1 MKNKFVSFFTQRRKE
16 LGYSQSKIA
25 NELGISDQAISNW
38 ERGITFPDLS
48 YLSDIAK
55 ALNTNV
61 LSLIT
66 GKHQNINIKENV
78 NFDIARFSQYL
89 LKLRKNKKLTQ
100 SDLGKILGVSGQ
112 NISKFENGGFLPS
125 IELLEKYAKYFNVS
139 FLNIYYGLDDDEL
152 YEEIPDEIKP
162 NKLKWLIVSGIS
174 IIIIALL
181 IIIPIVLIEKH
192 TVTVV
197 LDDQNILVHKIKSN
211 EKIELPT
218 LPTKKGYDTS
228 WDNTDTLITEDKTF
242 TVIYTPKKYT
252 ITYIFEDREF
262 DNYVQEVTYDE
273 EFVLYKP
280 LNTTICEYTYQG
292 NKIESG
298 IYNYDHNIEILCKT
312 TTLYQVTIILD
323 KDNIKIQNV
332 QKNEKIELPQLPT
345 KKGYDTSWDNTDTL
359 ITEDKTFT
367 VIYTPKKY
375 TITYTFENN
384 IVKEFTQEV
393 TYGEKYVLKVPQ
405 VTNYSFV
412 GYTYNG
418 QVINNGIY
426 EYDYNITIYGK
437 FSNETYTVY
446 YEFTNCRVIN
456 EAGYGCLFT
465 IEEYELT
472 RFISNCPFSPNEYD
486 NYKIV
491 AWKDRDGNIYEVGK
505 SYTYNYKRD
514 VNLCPIFEYSG
525 NAFEVVIE
533 NGEAKITKYNIPKI
547 TMLVIP
553 DYIVIGD
560 KTYKV
565 TSIAEK
571 TFQDIYFINLALSS
585 NITKISKNTFQY
597 EEGESTYISFGEIY
611 YNGSLK
617 EWFEIDF
624 EEYIVCNK
632 NQTRFSLYTTYYL
645 VGEKAIYSILEI
657 PEGVETIKSYSC
669 ANFGYIEVTIPSS
682 VHTIEEHAFI
692 NEVVDIFIGLEN
704 VENVHEDAFK

>member
-1 MKNKFVSFFTQRRKE
+1 MSHHLLNNEISSFIINKLRKKGINMKNKFVSFFTQRRKE

-66 GKHQNINIKENV
+66 GKHQNININENV

-152 YEEIPDEIKP
+152 YEEIPNEIKP
-162 NKLKWLIVSGIS
+162 NKLKWLIVSATA

-211 EKIELPT
+211 EKIELP
-218 LPTKKGYDTS
+218 
-228 WDNTDTLITEDKTF
+228 
-242 TVIYTPKKYT
+242 
-252 ITYIFEDREF
+252 
-262 DNYVQEVTYDE
+262 
-273 EFVLYKP
+273 
-280 LNTTICEYTYQG
+280 
-292 NKIESG
+292 
-298 IYNYDHNIEILCKT
+298 
-312 TTLYQVTIILD
+312 
-323 KDNIKIQNV
+323 
-332 QKNEKIELPQLPT
+332 QLPT

-359 ITEDKTFT
+359 ITKDTTFT

-437 FSNETYTVY
+437 FSNETYNVY
-446 YEFTNCRVIN
+446 YEFTNCRVIS

-465 IEEYELT
+465 IEEHELT

-565 TSIAEK
+565 TGIAEK

-611 YNGSLK
+611 YSGSLK

-624 EEYIVCNK
+624 EEYIVSNK

-669 ANFGYIEVTIPSS
+669 ANFTYIEVTIPSS

-692 NEVVDIFIGLEN
+692 NEVVDVFIGLEN

>member
-152 YEEIPDEIKP
+152 YEEIPNEIKP
-162 NKLKWLIVSGIS
+162 NKLKWLIVSATA

-211 EKIELPT
+211 EKIELPQ

-359 ITEDKTFT
+359 ITKDTTFT

-393 TYGEKYVLKVPQ
+393 TYGEKYVLKV
-405 VTNYSFV
+405 
-412 GYTYNG
+412 
-418 QVINNGIY
+418 
-426 EYDYNITIYGK
+426 
-437 FSNETYTVY
+437 
-446 YEFTNCRVIN
+446 
-456 EAGYGCLFT
+456 
-465 IEEYELT
+465 
-472 RFISNCPFSPNEYD
+472 
-486 NYKIV
+486 
-491 AWKDRDGNIYEVGK
+491 
-505 SYTYNYKRD
+505 
-514 VNLCPIFEYSG
+514 
-525 NAFEVVIE
+525 
-533 NGEAKITKYNIPKI
+533 
-547 TMLVIP
+547 
-553 DYIVIGD
+553 
-560 KTYKV
+560 
-565 TSIAEK
+565 
-571 TFQDIYFINLALSS
+571 
-585 NITKISKNTFQY
+585 
-597 EEGESTYISFGEIY
+597 
-611 YNGSLK
+611 
-617 EWFEIDF
+617 
-624 EEYIVCNK
+624 
-632 NQTRFSLYTTYYL
+632 
-645 VGEKAIYSILEI
+645 
-657 PEGVETIKSYSC
+657 
-669 ANFGYIEVTIPSS
+669 
-682 VHTIEEHAFI
+682 
-692 NEVVDIFIGLEN
+692 
-704 VENVHEDAFK
+704 